1 MWLGIMNI
9 GQTIKL
15 CRKNQG
21 LTQGQLAELSGI
33 SVSHISL
40 MESDKREP
48 TLSKLE
54 AIAMALKVPL
64 SVLVFLA
71 SNNEDVKELN
81 KSQIEEMSNSI
92 MGLMDVAYRQET
104 LF

>member
-1 MWLGIMNI
+1 MNL

-21 LTQGQLAELSGI
+21 LTQAQLADLSGI
-33 SVSHISL
+33 SVSHICL
-40 MESDKREP
+40 MEKDKREP

-54 AIAMALKVPL
+54 LISKALNIPL

-71 SNNEDVKELN
+71 AQHEEIKELG
-81 KSQIEEMSNSI
+81 KPQIEELTNNI
-92 MGLMDVAYRQET
+92 MGLMDVAYRQKS

>member
-1 MWLGIMNI
+1 MWLDIMNI
-9 GQTIKL
+9 GQTIKF
-15 CRKNQG
+15 CRKNNG
-21 LTQGQLAELSGI
+21 LTQGQLAKLAGI

-40 MESDKREP
+40 MENNEREP
-48 TLSKLE
+48 ALSKLE
-54 AIAMALKVPL
+54 AISKALNMPL

-71 SNNEDVKELN
+71 SNSEEVTELS

>member
-1 MWLGIMNI
+1 MLLGIMNI
-9 GQTIKL
+9 GKTIKL

-21 LTQGQLAELSGI
+21 LTQGKLAELSGI

-48 TLSKLE
+48 ALSKLE
-54 AIAMALKVPL
+54 SIAKALKIPL

-71 SNNEDVKELN
+71 SNSEEVKDLS

-92 MGLMDVAYRQET
+92 MGLMDVANRQET

>member
-1 MWLGIMNI
+1 MNL

-15 CRKNQG
+15 CRKSQH
-21 LTQGQLAELSGI
+21 LTQAQLSEISGI
-33 SVSHISL
+33 SVSHICL
-40 MESDKREP
+40 MEKDKREP

-54 AIAMALKVPL
+54 AIAQALNIPL

-71 SNNEDVKELN
+71 AQHDEIKELS
-81 KSQIEEMSNSI
+81 KTQIEELSNSI
-92 MGLMDVAYRQET
+92 IGLMDVAYRQET